1 MEEEAESEDE
11 GKMKEVTGS
20 GELLSLVQELEH
32 KLEDSE
38 QEKMA
43 LQIKLKTSQDEE
55 GRVRQENASLK
66 ERLVSVL
73 SSQVRRLEGL
83 RH

>member
-1 MEEEAESEDE
+1 
-11 GKMKEVTGS
+11 MKEVTGNA
-20 GELLSLVQELEH
+20 ELLSDVQELKS

-43 LQIKLKTSQDEE
+43 LHYKLKTCQEQE
-55 GRVRQENASLK
+55 GRACQEKDRACQEIVSLKK
-66 ERLVSVL
+66 ERLSML

-83 RH
+83 RHQANH

>member
-1 MEEEAESEDE
+1 
-11 GKMKEVTGS
+11 MKEVTGS
-20 GELLSLVQELEH
+20 GELLSRVQELEY

-43 LQIKLKTSQDEE
+43 LQNKLKTSQEEE

-66 ERLVSVL
+66 EKLGSMF
-73 SSQVRRLEGL
+73 SSQVRKLEGL

>member
-1 MEEEAESEDE
+1 
-11 GKMKEVTGS
+11 
-20 GELLSLVQELEH
+20 LEY

-43 LQIKLKTSQDEE
+43 LQNKLKTSQEEE
-55 GRVRQENASLK
+55 GRVRQEIASLK
-66 ERLVSVL
+66 EKLVSVL
-73 SSQVRRLEGL
+73 CSQVRRLDGL